1 MAKKSGLGDFGGLEA
16 LFDDNSTDIQ
26 VKKQVR
32 LSDIEPNKNQP
43 RKEFDE
49 DTIRELADSIN
60 EHGLL
65 QPILV
70 RPLDNGMYQIVAGE
84 RRWRACRMLGW
95 NDREVPVIIKELDD
109 EETAK
114 IALVENVLREDLNP
128 IDEAKAYSE
137 LIEKYS
143 MKQEEVAKLVG
154 KARTS
159 VTNSLR
165 ILKLPEN
172 VITMV
177 RDGELSAGAAKALL
191 PLEDENVIT
200 ELAMKSK
207 NGELTVR
214 QLEKTVA
221 KLTSAETKKNETEK
235 KSPNKTYYK
244 EMEIA
249 LAERLSRK
257 VKVTWGKG
265 KGRLTID
272 FHDKD
277 DLKALAELL
286 TNEE

>member
-32 LSDIEPNKNQP
+32 LSDIEPNRNQP

-49 DTIRELADSIN
+49 DTIRELAESIE
-60 EHGLL
+60 EHGLI

-84 RRWRACRMLGW
+84 RRWRALRMLGW
-95 NDREVPVIIKELDD
+95 QDKEIPVVIKELDD

-128 IDEAKAYSE
+128 IDEAKAYNE
-137 LIEKYS
+137 LIEKYD
-143 MKQEEVAKLVG
+143 MTQDGVAKLVG
-154 KARTS
+154 KARSS

-172 VITMV
+172 VVTMV
-177 RDGELSAGAAKALL
+177 RDGDLSAGAAKALL
-191 PLEDENVIT
+191 PLTDEEQIY
-200 ELAMKSK
+200 ELALKSSK
-207 NGELTVR
+207 GEMTVR
-214 QLEKTVA
+214 QLEKAVA
-221 KLTSAETKKNETEK
+221 KLSEPQKEVKEEKPKKNQ
-235 KSPNKTYYK
+235 TYYK

-249 LAERLSRK
+249 LSESLERK
-257 VKVTWGKG
+257 VKVTYGKG
-265 KGRLTID
+265 KGKLVID
-272 FHDKD
+272 FFDKD
-277 DLKALAELL
+277 DLKAIAEML
-286 TNEE
+286 TKE

>member
-32 LSDIEPNKNQP
+32 LSEIEPNRNQP

-49 DTIRELADSIN
+49 DTIRELAESIE
-60 EHGLL
+60 EHGLI

-84 RRWRACRMLGW
+84 RRWRALRMLGW
-95 NDREVPVIIKELDD
+95 NDREIPVIIKELDD

-128 IDEAKAYSE
+128 IDEAKAYNE
-137 LIEKYS
+137 LIEKYD
-143 MKQEEVAKLVG
+143 MTQEGVAKLVG
-154 KARTS
+154 KARSS

-172 VITMV
+172 VVTMV
-177 RDGELSAGAAKALL
+177 RDGDLSAGAAKALL
-191 PLEDENVIT
+191 PLTDEEKIT
-200 ELAMKSK
+200 ELAMKSSK
-207 NGELTVR
+207 GEITVR
-214 QLEKTVA
+214 QIEKAVA
-221 KLTSAETKKNETEK
+221 KASSESGKKEEKPK
-235 KSPNKTYYK
+235 KSQTYYK

-249 LAERLSRK
+249 LSEKLGRK
-257 VKVTWGKG
+257 VKVNHSGK
-265 KGRLTID
+265 KGTLVID
-272 FHDKD
+272 FFDKD
-277 DLKALAELL
+277 DLKAIAEML
-286 TNEE
+286 TKE

>member
-32 LSDIEPNKNQP
+32 LSDIEPNRNQP

-49 DTIRELADSIN
+49 DTIRELAESIE
-60 EHGLL
+60 EHGLI

-84 RRWRACRMLGW
+84 RRWRALRMLGW
-95 NDREVPVIIKELDD
+95 QDKEIPVVIKELDD

-128 IDEAKAYSE
+128 IDEAKAYNE
-137 LIEKYS
+137 LIEKYD
-143 MKQEEVAKLVG
+143 MTQESVAKLVG
-154 KARTS
+154 KARSS

-172 VITMV
+172 VVTMV
-177 RDGELSAGAAKALL
+177 RDGDLSAGAAKALL
-191 PLEDENVIT
+191 PLTDEEQIS
-200 ELAMKSK
+200 ELALKSSK
-207 NGELTVR
+207 GEMTVR
-214 QLEKTVA
+214 QLEKAVA
-221 KLTSAETKKNETEK
+221 KLSEPEKEKKEEKPKKNQ
-235 KSPNKTYYK
+235 TYYK

-249 LAERLSRK
+249 LSQSLERK
-257 VKVTWGKG
+257 VKVTYGKG
-265 KGRLTID
+265 KGKLVID
-272 FHDKD
+272 FFDKD
-277 DLKALAELL
+277 DLKAIAEML
-286 TNEE
+286 TKE

>member
-32 LSDIEPNKNQP
+32 LSDIEPNRNQP

-49 DTIRELADSIN
+49 DTIRELAESIE
-60 EHGLL
+60 EHGLI

-84 RRWRACRMLGW
+84 RRWRALRMLGW
-95 NDREVPVIIKELDD
+95 QDKEIPVVIKELDD

-128 IDEAKAYSE
+128 IDEAKAYNE
-137 LIEKYS
+137 LIEKYD
-143 MKQEEVAKLVG
+143 MTQESVAKLVG
-154 KARTS
+154 KARSS

-172 VITMV
+172 VVTMV
-177 RDGELSAGAAKALL
+177 RDGDLSAGAAKALL
-191 PLEDENVIT
+191 PLTDEEQIS
-200 ELAMKSK
+200 ELALKSSK
-207 NGELTVR
+207 GEMTVR
-214 QLEKTVA
+214 QLEKAVA
-221 KLTSAETKKNETEK
+221 KLSEPQKEVKEEKPKKNQ
-235 KSPNKTYYK
+235 TYYK

-249 LAERLSRK
+249 LSESLERK
-257 VKVTWGKG
+257 VKVTYGKG
-265 KGRLTID
+265 KGKLVID
-272 FHDKD
+272 FFDKE
-277 DLKALAELL
+277 DLKAIAEML
-286 TNEE
+286 TKE

>member
-32 LSDIEPNKNQP
+32 LSDIEPNRNQP

-49 DTIRELADSIN
+49 DTIRELAESIE
-60 EHGLL
+60 EHGLI

-84 RRWRACRMLGW
+84 RRWRALRMLGW
-95 NDREVPVIIKELDD
+95 QDKEIPVVIKELDD

-128 IDEAKAYSE
+128 IDEAKAYNE
-137 LIEKYS
+137 LIEKYD
-143 MKQEEVAKLVG
+143 MTQESVAKLVG
-154 KARTS
+154 KARSS

-172 VITMV
+172 VVTMV
-177 RDGELSAGAAKALL
+177 RDGDLSAGAAKALL
-191 PLEDENVIT
+191 PLTDEEQIT
-200 ELAMKSK
+200 ELALKSSK
-207 NGELTVR
+207 GEMTVR
-214 QLEKTVA
+214 QLEKAVA
-221 KLTSAETKKNETEK
+221 KLSEPEKEKKEEKPKKNQ
-235 KSPNKTYYK
+235 TYYK

-249 LAERLSRK
+249 LSESLERK
-257 VKVTWGKG
+257 VKVTYGNGKG
-265 KGRLTID
+265 KLVID
-272 FHDKD
+272 FFDKD
-277 DLKALAELL
+277 DLKAIAEML
-286 TNEE
+286 TKE

>member
-32 LSDIEPNKNQP
+32 LSDIEPNRNQP

-49 DTIRELADSIN
+49 DTIRELAESIE
-60 EHGLL
+60 EHGLI

-84 RRWRACRMLGW
+84 RRWRALRMLGW
-95 NDREVPVIIKELDD
+95 QDKEIPVVIKELDD

-128 IDEAKAYSE
+128 IDEAKAYNE
-137 LIEKYS
+137 LIEKYD
-143 MKQEEVAKLVG
+143 MTQESVAKLVG
-154 KARTS
+154 KARSS

-172 VITMV
+172 VVTMV
-177 RDGELSAGAAKALL
+177 RDGDLSAGAAKALL
-191 PLEDENVIT
+191 PLTDEEKIT
-200 ELAMKSK
+200 ELAEKSSK
-207 NGELTVR
+207 GEITVR
-214 QLEKTVA
+214 QLEKAVA
-221 KLTSAETKKNETEK
+221 KLSEPQKEVKEEKPKKNQ
-235 KSPNKTYYK
+235 TYYK

-249 LAERLSRK
+249 LSESLERK
-257 VKVTWGKG
+257 VKVTYGKG
-265 KGRLTID
+265 KGRLVID
-272 FHDKD
+272 FFDKD
-277 DLKALAELL
+277 DLKTIAEML
-286 TNEE
+286 TKE

>member
-32 LSDIEPNKNQP
+32 LSDIEPNRNQP

-49 DTIRELADSIN
+49 DTIRELAESIE
-60 EHGLL
+60 EHGLI

-84 RRWRACRMLGW
+84 RRWRALRMLGW
-95 NDREVPVIIKELDD
+95 QDKEIPVVIKELDD

-128 IDEAKAYSE
+128 IDEAKAYNE
-137 LIEKYS
+137 LIEKYD
-143 MKQEEVAKLVG
+143 MTQESVAKLVG
-154 KARTS
+154 KARSS

-172 VITMV
+172 VVTMV
-177 RDGELSAGAAKALL
+177 RDGDLSAGAAKALL
-191 PLEDENVIT
+191 PLTDEEQIT
-200 ELAMKSK
+200 ELALKSSK
-207 NGELTVR
+207 GEMTVR
-214 QLEKTVA
+214 QLEKAVA
-221 KLTSAETKKNETEK
+221 KLSEPQKEVKEEKPKKNQ
-235 KSPNKTYYK
+235 TYYK

-249 LAERLSRK
+249 LSQSLERT
-257 VKVTWGKG
+257 VKVTYGKG
-265 KGRLTID
+265 KGRLVID
-272 FHDKD
+272 FFDKD
-277 DLKALAELL
+277 DLKTIAEML
-286 TNEE
+286 TKE

>member
-32 LSDIEPNKNQP
+32 LSDIEPNRNQP

-49 DTIRELADSIN
+49 DTIRELAESIE
-60 EHGLL
+60 EHGLI

-84 RRWRACRMLGW
+84 RRWRALRMLGW
-95 NDREVPVIIKELDD
+95 QDKEIPVVIKELDD

-128 IDEAKAYSE
+128 IDEAKAYNE
-137 LIEKYS
+137 LIEKYD
-143 MKQEEVAKLVG
+143 MTQESVAKLVG
-154 KARTS
+154 KARSS

-172 VITMV
+172 VVTMV
-177 RDGELSAGAAKALL
+177 RDGDLSAGAAKALL
-191 PLEDENVIT
+191 PLTDEEQIT
-200 ELAMKSK
+200 ELALKSSK
-207 NGELTVR
+207 GEMTVR
-214 QLEKTVA
+214 QLEKAVA
-221 KLTSAETKKNETEK
+221 KLSEPQKEKKEEKPKKNQ
-235 KSPNKTYYK
+235 TYYK

-249 LAERLSRK
+249 LSESLERK
-257 VKVTWGKG
+257 VKVTYGKG
-265 KGRLTID
+265 KGRLVID
-272 FHDKD
+272 FFDKD
-277 DLKALAELL
+277 DLKAIAEML
-286 TNEE
+286 TKE

>member
-32 LSDIEPNKNQP
+32 LSDIEPNRNQP

-49 DTIRELADSIN
+49 DTIRELAESIE
-60 EHGLL
+60 EHGLI

-84 RRWRACRMLGW
+84 RRWRALRMLGW
-95 NDREVPVIIKELDD
+95 QDKEIPVVIKELDD

-128 IDEAKAYSE
+128 IDEAKAYNE
-137 LIEKYS
+137 LIEKYD
-143 MKQEEVAKLVG
+143 MTQESVAKLVG
-154 KARTS
+154 KARSS

-172 VITMV
+172 VVTMV
-177 RDGELSAGAAKALL
+177 RDGDLSAGAAKALL
-191 PLEDENVIT
+191 PLTDEEQIS
-200 ELAMKSK
+200 ELALKSSK
-207 NGELTVR
+207 GEMTVR
-214 QLEKTVA
+214 QLEKAVA
-221 KLTSAETKKNETEK
+221 KLSEPQKEVKEEKPKKNQ
-235 KSPNKTYYK
+235 TYYK

-249 LAERLSRK
+249 LSQSLERK
-257 VKVTWGKG
+257 VKVTYGKG
-265 KGRLTID
+265 KGKLVID
-272 FHDKD
+272 FFDKD
-277 DLKALAELL
+277 DLKAIAEML
-286 TNEE
+286 TKE

>member
-32 LSDIEPNKNQP
+32 LSDIEPNRNQP

-49 DTIRELADSIN
+49 DTIRELAESIE
-60 EHGLL
+60 EHGLI

-84 RRWRACRMLGW
+84 RRWRALRMLGW
-95 NDREVPVIIKELDD
+95 QDKEIPVIIKELDD

-128 IDEAKAYSE
+128 IDEAKAYNE
-137 LIEKYS
+137 LIEKYD
-143 MKQEEVAKLVG
+143 MTQESVAKLVG
-154 KARTS
+154 KARSS

-172 VITMV
+172 VVTMV
-177 RDGELSAGAAKALL
+177 RDGDLSAGAAKALL
-191 PLEDENVIT
+191 PLTDEEKIT
-200 ELAMKSK
+200 ELAVKSSK
-207 NGELTVR
+207 GEITVR
-214 QLEKTVA
+214 QLEKAVA
-221 KLTSAETKKNETEK
+221 KLSEPEKEK
-235 KSPNKTYYK
+235 KEEKPKKSQTYYK

-249 LAERLSRK
+249 LSESLERK
-257 VKVTWGKG
+257 VKVTYGKG
-265 KGRLTID
+265 KGKLVID
-272 FHDKD
+272 FFDKE
-277 DLKALAELL
+277 DLKAIAEML
-286 TNEE
+286 TKE

>member
-32 LSDIEPNKNQP
+32 LSDIEPNRNQP

-49 DTIRELADSIN
+49 DTIRELAESIE
-60 EHGLL
+60 EHGLI

-84 RRWRACRMLGW
+84 RRWRALRMLGW
-95 NDREVPVIIKELDD
+95 QDKEIPVVIKELDD

-128 IDEAKAYSE
+128 IDEAKAYNE
-137 LIEKYS
+137 LIEKYD
-143 MKQEEVAKLVG
+143 MTQESVAKLVG
-154 KARTS
+154 KARSS

-172 VITMV
+172 VVTMV
-177 RDGELSAGAAKALL
+177 RDGDLSAGAAKALL
-191 PLEDENVIT
+191 PLTDEEQIS
-200 ELAMKSK
+200 ELALKSSK
-207 NGELTVR
+207 GEMTVR
-214 QLEKTVA
+214 QLEKAVA
-221 KLTSAETKKNETEK
+221 KLSEPQKEKKEEKPKKNQ
-235 KSPNKTYYK
+235 TYYK

-249 LAERLSRK
+249 LSESLERK
-257 VKVTWGKG
+257 VKVTYGKG
-265 KGRLTID
+265 KGKLVID
-272 FHDKD
+272 FFDKE
-277 DLKALAELL
+277 DLKAIAEML
-286 TNEE
+286 TKE

>member
-32 LSDIEPNKNQP
+32 LSDIEPNRNQP

-49 DTIRELADSIN
+49 DTIRELAESIE
-60 EHGLL
+60 EHGLI

-84 RRWRACRMLGW
+84 RRWRALRMLGW
-95 NDREVPVIIKELDD
+95 QDKEIPVVIKELDD

-128 IDEAKAYSE
+128 IDEAKAYNE
-137 LIEKYS
+137 LIEKYD
-143 MKQEEVAKLVG
+143 MTQESVAKLVG
-154 KARTS
+154 KARSS

-172 VITMV
+172 VVTMV
-177 RDGELSAGAAKALL
+177 RDGDLSAGAAKALL
-191 PLEDENVIT
+191 PLSDEEQIY
-200 ELAMKSK
+200 ELALKSSK
-207 NGELTVR
+207 GEMTVR

-221 KLTSAETKKNETEK
+221 KLSEPEKEVKEEKPKKNQ
-235 KSPNKTYYK
+235 TYYK

-249 LAERLSRK
+249 LSESLERK
-257 VKVTWGKG
+257 VKVTYGKG
-265 KGRLTID
+265 KGKLVID
-272 FHDKD
+272 FFDKE
-277 DLKALAELL
+277 DLKAIAEML
-286 TNEE
+286 TKE

>member
-32 LSDIEPNKNQP
+32 LSDIEPNRNQP

-49 DTIRELADSIN
+49 DTIRELAESIE
-60 EHGLL
+60 EHGLI

-84 RRWRACRMLGW
+84 RRWRALRMLGW
-95 NDREVPVIIKELDD
+95 QDKEIPVVIKELDD

-128 IDEAKAYSE
+128 IDEAKAYNE
-137 LIEKYS
+137 LIEKYD
-143 MKQEEVAKLVG
+143 MTQESVAKLVG
-154 KARTS
+154 KARSS

-172 VITMV
+172 VVTMV
-177 RDGELSAGAAKALL
+177 RDGDLSAGAAKALL
-191 PLEDENVIT
+191 PLTDEEQIY
-200 ELAMKSK
+200 ELALKSSK
-207 NGELTVR
+207 GEMTVR

-221 KLTSAETKKNETEK
+221 KLSEPEKEVKEEKPKKNQ
-235 KSPNKTYYK
+235 TYYK

-249 LAERLSRK
+249 LSESLERK
-257 VKVTWGKG
+257 VKVTYGKG
-265 KGRLTID
+265 KGKLVID
-272 FHDKD
+272 FFDKD
-277 DLKALAELL
+277 DLKAIAEML
-286 TNEE
+286 TKE

>member
-32 LSDIEPNKNQP
+32 LSDIEPNRNQP

-49 DTIRELADSIN
+49 DTIRELAESIE
-60 EHGLL
+60 EHGLI

-84 RRWRACRMLGW
+84 RRWRALRMLGW
-95 NDREVPVIIKELDD
+95 QDKEIPVVIKELDD

-128 IDEAKAYSE
+128 IDEAKAYNE
-137 LIEKYS
+137 LIEKYD
-143 MKQEEVAKLVG
+143 MTQESVAKLVG
-154 KARTS
+154 KARSS

-172 VITMV
+172 VVTMV
-177 RDGELSAGAAKALL
+177 RDGDLSAGAAKALL
-191 PLEDENVIT
+191 PLSDEEQIT
-200 ELAMKSK
+200 ELALKSSK
-207 NGELTVR
+207 GEMTVR
-214 QLEKTVA
+214 QLEKAVA
-221 KLTSAETKKNETEK
+221 KLSEPQKEVKEEKPKKNQ
-235 KSPNKTYYK
+235 TYYK

-249 LAERLSRK
+249 LSESLERK
-257 VKVTWGKG
+257 VKVTYGKG
-265 KGRLTID
+265 KGKLVID
-272 FHDKD
+272 FFDKD
-277 DLKALAELL
+277 DLKAIAEML
-286 TNEE
+286 TKE

>member
-32 LSDIEPNKNQP
+32 LSDIEPNRNQP

-49 DTIRELADSIN
+49 DTIRELAESIE
-60 EHGLL
+60 EHGLI

-84 RRWRACRMLGW
+84 RRWRALRMLGW
-95 NDREVPVIIKELDD
+95 QDKEIPVVIKELDD

-128 IDEAKAYSE
+128 IDEAKAYNE
-137 LIEKYS
+137 LIEKYD
-143 MKQEEVAKLVG
+143 MTQESVAKLVG
-154 KARTS
+154 KARSS

-172 VITMV
+172 VVTMV
-177 RDGELSAGAAKALL
+177 RDGDLSAGAAKALL
-191 PLEDENVIT
+191 PLTDEEQIT
-200 ELAMKSK
+200 ELALKSSK
-207 NGELTVR
+207 GEITVR
-214 QLEKTVA
+214 QLEKAVA
-221 KLTSAETKKNETEK
+221 KLSEPEKEKKEEKPKKNQ
-235 KSPNKTYYK
+235 TYYK

-249 LAERLSRK
+249 LSESLERK
-257 VKVTWGKG
+257 VKVTYGKG
-265 KGRLTID
+265 KGRLVID
-272 FHDKD
+272 FFDKD
-277 DLKALAELL
+277 DLKAIAEML
-286 TNEE
+286 TKE